1 MTPQAEEAR
10 RLLRLA
16 KRDQGT
22 FGLLLS
28 LPQSE
33 LSALGFH
40 AQQSAEKAL
49 KAVTVHAGLTVSRT
63 HDLVALG
70 SMLGHNGFEL
80 PVSSDELR
88 LLNPFAVEFLYDDE
102 IVALVTRDQ
111 LADLLAAILEW
122 AAACIDRVAEVPD
135 DVPDDAPE

>member
-1 MTPQAEEAR
+1 MTPQAEEVL

-28 LPQSE
+28 MPQSE

-49 KAVTVHAGLTVSRT
+49 KAVTVHAGLTMPRT

-70 SMLGHNGFEL
+70 SLLTDSGVEL
-80 PVSSDELR
+80 PVSADELR
-88 LLNPFAVEFLYDDE
+88 LLNPFAVEFRYDDE

-111 LADLLAAILEW
+111 LADMLAAILEW
-122 AAACIDRVAEVPD
+122 AAACIHRVA
-135 DVPDDAPE
+135 DVPE